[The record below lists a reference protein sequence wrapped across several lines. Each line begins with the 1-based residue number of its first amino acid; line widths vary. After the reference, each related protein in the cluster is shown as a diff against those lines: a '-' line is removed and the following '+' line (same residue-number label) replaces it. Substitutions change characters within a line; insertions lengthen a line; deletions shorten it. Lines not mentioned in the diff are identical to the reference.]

1 MQTENF
7 ISKEGKIDF
16 EKLEVWKKS
25 RHLSAD
31 IYRQL
36 KNLQDYGFKDQ
47 ITRSGLS
54 VPSNIAEGMERN
66 SVKEK
71 LQFLNIARASCA
83 EMRTQILIGGD
94 IDYIS
99 KPVAKKWLIEAR
111 ELSAMLSG
119 LIKSVLRTDS

>member
-1 MQTENF
+1 M
-7 ISKEGKIDF
+7 DF
-16 EKLEVWKKS
+16 EKLEVWKRS

-94 IDYIS
+94 INYIPES
-99 KPVAKKWLIEAR
+99 VAKHWLKEAR

-119 LIKSVLRTDS
+119 LIKSVRRTDS

>member
-1 MQTENF
+1 M
-7 ISKEGKIDF
+7 DF
-16 EKLEVWKKS
+16 EKLEVWKRS
-25 RHLSAD
+25 RCLSTD

-36 KNLQDYGFKDQ
+36 KHLQDYGFKDQ

-54 VPSNIAEGMERN
+54 VPSNIAEGMERT
-66 SVKEK
+66 SIKEK

-94 IDYIS
+94 IDYIPE
-99 KPVAKKWLIEAR
+99 PVATAWIKEAR

-119 LIKSVLRTDS
+119 LIKSVHDFN

>member
-1 MQTENF
+1 M
-7 ISKEGKIDF
+7 DF
-16 EKLEVWKKS
+16 EKLEVWKRS

-99 KPVAKKWLIEAR
+99 KPVAKKWLNEAR

-119 LIKSVLRTDS
+119 LIKSVRRTDS

>member
-1 MQTENF
+1 M
-7 ISKEGKIDF
+7 DF
-16 EKLEVWKKS
+16 EKLEVWKRS

-94 IDYIS
+94 INYIPE
-99 KPVAKKWLIEAR
+99 PVAKKWLNEAR

-119 LIKSVLRTDS
+119 LIKSVRRTDS

>member
-1 MQTENF
+1 M
-7 ISKEGKIDF
+7 DF
-16 EKLEVWKKS
+16 EKLEVWKRA

-83 EMRTQILIGGD
+83 EMRTQIMIGGD
-94 IDYIS
+94 IEYI
-99 KPVAKKWLIEAR
+99 PELVAKHWVMESR

-119 LIKSVLRTDS
+119 LIKSVRNSN